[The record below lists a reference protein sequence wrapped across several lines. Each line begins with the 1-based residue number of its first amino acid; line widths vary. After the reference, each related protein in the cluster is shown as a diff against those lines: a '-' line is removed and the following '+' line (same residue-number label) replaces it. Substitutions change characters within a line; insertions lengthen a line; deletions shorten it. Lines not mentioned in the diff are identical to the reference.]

1 MAKKILSP
9 RELLKGMLRKPAT
22 PIDIDQMHKDDQISD
37 LRESLVERSEKMQS
51 GYAELGEFMV
61 EFSQLEFSIRA
72 VIGGY
77 LKIPS
82 DLVNPIL
89 SEYQFV
95 SLCRVWKLLKNKF
108 HPDTIEGAKKTL
120 SELLALNEQRVRI
133 AHGLWTPGVETLEA
147 SHIAK
152 SSGRVNTYYSEP
164 GELKSLTR
172 ECQRLMQEVIGFKSA
187 D

>member
-1 MAKKILSP
+1 MTKKIQSQK
-9 RELLKGMLRKPAT
+9 ELLKGMLRKPLN
-22 PIDIDQMHKDDQISD
+22 PISIDQMNIGGQAGELGDK
-37 LRESLVERSEKMQS
+37 VSEHSQMMHS

-108 HPDTIEGAKKTL
+108 HPDTIEGTKKAL
-120 SELLALNEQRVRI
+120 SELLTLNEQRVRI

-152 SSGRVNTYYSEP
+152 SSGRANTYYSEP